1 MKGMIDMALKITPAA
16 VAKIKDKMTPG
27 QKILLDLDDGVGPF
41 SNVGYC
47 SLDTSFR
54 LLLVPAD
61 ADIKDY
67 PDEFESDLGAVYYK
81 DYAAGYFDE
90 HEVLDVNEKNQML
103 TLSNNSGLIDGHIS
117 IVVFENESMTH

>member
-67 PDEFESDLGAVYYK
+67 PDEFESNLGAVYYK

>member
-1 MKGMIDMALKITPAA
+1 MKGMVDMALKITPAA

-47 SLDTSFR
+47 SLDTNFR

-67 PDEFESDLGAVYYK
+67 PDEFESNLGAVYYK

>member
-1 MKGMIDMALKITPAA
+1 MTLTMTPAA
-16 VAKIKDKMTPG
+16 IAKIQAKMTSG

-67 PDEFESDLGAVYYK
+67 PGEFESNLGPVYYK
-81 DYAAGYFDE
+81 DYAASYFDE
-90 HEVLDVNEKNQML
+90 HEILDINDKNQML
-103 TLSNNSGLIDGHIS
+103 TLSNHSGLVDGHIS
-117 IVVFENESMTH
+117 IVVFEKEVMMY

>member
-1 MKGMIDMALKITPAA
+1 MIDMALKITPAA

-67 PDEFESDLGAVYYK
+67 PDEFESNLGAVYYK